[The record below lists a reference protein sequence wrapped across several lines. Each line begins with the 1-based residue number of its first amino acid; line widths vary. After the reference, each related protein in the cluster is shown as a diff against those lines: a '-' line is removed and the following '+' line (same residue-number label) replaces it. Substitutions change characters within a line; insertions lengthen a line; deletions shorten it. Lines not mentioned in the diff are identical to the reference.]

1 MLRNLR
7 LVALSLTA
15 VAVAAALPLPV
26 PGLWGQ
32 LFLMLW
38 AATLAGARWGS
49 WQAGTAVLLLLGG
62 TLFNL
67 PLILGEGGA
76 RYLVWEVG
84 SRALPTA
91 LSAWMAGWLL
101 RRRATLHRSLSLM
114 RMALILLLSTVTAT
128 AVVAWLQRGSQVEL
142 LPVTVT
148 ALALASLPAAMLLR
162 AVASVR
168 QSWSAGSED

>member
-1 MLRNLR
+1 MLRNLK
-7 LVALSLTA
+7 LVGLSLAA

-38 AATLAGARWGS
+38 VATLAGARWGS
-49 WQAGTAVLLLLGG
+49 WQAGTAVLVLLAG

-76 RYLVWEVG
+76 RYLVWDVG

-91 LSAWMAGWLL
+91 LSAWMAGWIL
-101 RRRATLHRSLSLM
+101 RRWSTPHRPLSLT
-114 RMALILLLSTVTAT
+114 RTALVLLLSTVTAT
-128 AVVAWLQRGSQVEL
+128 TVAVWLQRGSQVHL
-142 LPVTVT
+142 LPLTVVG
-148 ALALASLPAAMLLR
+148 LALASLPAAMLLR
-162 AVASVR
+162 AVAAAR
-168 QSWSAGSED
+168 PSWLAGRGD